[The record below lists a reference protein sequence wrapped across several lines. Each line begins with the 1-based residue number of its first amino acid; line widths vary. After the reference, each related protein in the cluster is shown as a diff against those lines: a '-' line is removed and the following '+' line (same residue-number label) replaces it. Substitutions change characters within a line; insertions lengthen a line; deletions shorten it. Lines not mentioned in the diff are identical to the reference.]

1 MELSVLGQK
10 NSGHD
15 TVENPSRYSSPAEQ
29 NVPHV
34 LGKTYHFQTR
44 TPALGW
50 SANP

>member
-1 MELSVLGQK
+1 MELSLLGQK
-10 NSGHD
+10 NISLG

-29 NVPHV
+29 NVPPV
-34 LGKTYHFQTR
+34 LGETGHFQTR